1 MQAAV
6 KTTEE
11 EEEEEEVRTTANS
24 VLRHARKRVE

>member
-6 KTTEE
+6 KTTE

>member
-11 EEEEEEVRTTANS
+11 EEEEEERTTANS
-24 VLRHARKRVE
+24 VLRHAGKRVE

>member
-11 EEEEEEVRTTANS
+11 EEEEEARTTANS

>member
-6 KTTEE
+6 KTT

>member
-11 EEEEEEVRTTANS
+11 EEEEERTTANS
-24 VLRHARKRVE
+24 VLRHAGKRVE